1 MTSATIGNSAYQS
14 LSNQQ
19 LSEIDEFCDRF
30 DLELAKGDGRSIESF
45 LAEAPE
51 ESHGGLLAE
60 LLAMEQVTLLPH
72 IGSATRETRGEMSQL
87 LLDNLDAH
95 FNGRP
100 LLTAVV

>member
-30 DLELAKGDGRSIESF
+30 DLELAKRDGRSIESF

-60 LLAMEQVTLLPH
+60 AQLAWTRATKVRGK
-72 IGSATRETRGEMSQL
+72 IGRMRCVDLA
-87 LLDNLDAH
+87 
-95 FNGRP
+95 
-100 LLTAVV
+100 